1 MRLYAGHYFSSNS
14 NHIFK
19 AFKAEIYSGL
29 VSIELNILVV
39 YITKSKLEKVKNAIF
54 RTLQQYRLFIS
65 L

>member
-39 YITKSKLEKVKNAIF
+39 YIRKSKLEKVKKASF
-54 RTLQQYRLFIS
+54 RTCQ
-65 L
+65 